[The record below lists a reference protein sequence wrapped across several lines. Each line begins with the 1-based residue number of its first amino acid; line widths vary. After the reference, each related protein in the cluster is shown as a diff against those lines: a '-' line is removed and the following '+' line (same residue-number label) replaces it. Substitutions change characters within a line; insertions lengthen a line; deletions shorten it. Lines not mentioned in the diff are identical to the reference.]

1 MLHLSYDTVTG
12 SVELAKEVYEGR
24 SFNSAFLPHGCKKR
38 I

>member
-1 MLHLSYDTVTG
+1 MLHLNYDTVTG

-24 SFNSAFLPHGCKKR
+24 SFNSSFLPHDCKNL